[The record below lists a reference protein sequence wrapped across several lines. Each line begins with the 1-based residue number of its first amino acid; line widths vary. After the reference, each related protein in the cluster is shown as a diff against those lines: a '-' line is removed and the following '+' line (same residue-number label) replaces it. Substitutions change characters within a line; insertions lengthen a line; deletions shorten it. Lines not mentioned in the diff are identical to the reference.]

1 VTPSLF
7 RPSTARSIA
16 IFGFFLLVAI
26 VFAMPV
32 DPTRY
37 RTVVP
42 GDAGDTLLNLWIL
55 DWVGHHLG
63 SGWSGLW
70 DTSMFWPNHNTLAY
84 SESLVPV
91 AVVHRA
97 LSGVLGSDVLAFNVI
112 YIGAW
117 TLSGWI
123 TYLLTRHLT
132 GSTAGALVAGFVYTV
147 ATPRLAH
154 YGHFQLAMGF
164 LVPLV
169 LLVLVRFFEAPSLA
183 RGALLGLTTGLL
195 ALSTSYYGLMVFVAL
210 AVLVPGM
217 VIWTWRRAD
226 RSRILT
232 GLALAA
238 VVGAAIVVPVAWQYR
253 VLQQDPHFRRDPD
266 PSGYAQL
273 SDFLRV
279 TPDNYLLADLP
290 PFESRSR
297 PESATI
303 ERRLYPGI
311 AAVVLGLVGFVYVIR
326 KRRTL
331 LAERGVATR
340 LLILL
345 VPTALLLLVLAFGDA
360 LHVHGVKLWMPYS
373 LLHDAPGFSGIRA
386 TARFVA
392 FPLLVLALFAA
403 VGLGSLLAHVRQF
416 WIRAGIVAAV
426 IIVIGAESMVAV
438 AFTEPPHD
446 RASRAVNRALAAREP
461 GPVVELPV
469 GSPDDGWPWAYIETP
484 RQYLARIDGDP
495 RISGYSGFAP
505 PGFEATAATLE
516 SFPSD
521 AAFDRLDDLGVRYVV
536 LRTGVPNGLTAA
548 QAEGVGLDGVGVYSD
563 AHARAI
569 VDALP
574 PDRVARVDQYGD
586 AWLIELR

>member
-1 VTPSLF
+1 MAPSVLR
-7 RPSTARSIA
+7 RPATRNVA
-16 IFGFFLLVAI
+16 IFGFFLLVAV

-42 GDAGDTLLNLWIL
+42 GDSGDTLLNLWIL

-238 VVGAAIVVPVAWQYR
+238 VVGAVIVVPVAWQYR
-253 VLQQDPHFRRDPD
+253 DLQQDPHFRRDPD

-311 AAVVLGLVGFVYVIR
+311 PAVVLGLVGFVYVIR

-403 VGLGSLLAHVRQF
+403 VGLGLVARARTAVLDPRRHRGGSDHRHRRGVDGRRRVHGTTARPGQPGGQPRARPHAIRVRC
-416 WIRAGIVAAV
+416 WSSRSGHRTTVGPGPTSRRPGSTWRGSTATRASAAT
-426 IIVIGAESMVAV
+426 AASRRRDSRRPPRRSSRSRATRPSTASMISGSATWCSAPVSR
-438 AFTEPPHD
+438 TDSPPPRPKASVSTASVCTATRTPGRSSTRCH
-446 RASRAVNRALAAREP
+446 RTASRA
-461 GPVVELPV
+461 
-469 GSPDDGWPWAYIETP
+469 ST
-484 RQYLARIDGDP
+484 
-495 RISGYSGFAP
+495 ST
-505 PGFEATAATLE
+505 AT
-516 SFPSD
+516 
-521 AAFDRLDDLGVRYVV
+521 RG
-536 LRTGVPNGLTAA
+536 
-548 QAEGVGLDGVGVYSD
+548 
-563 AHARAI
+563 
-569 VDALP
+569 
-574 PDRVARVDQYGD
+574 
-586 AWLIELR
+586 